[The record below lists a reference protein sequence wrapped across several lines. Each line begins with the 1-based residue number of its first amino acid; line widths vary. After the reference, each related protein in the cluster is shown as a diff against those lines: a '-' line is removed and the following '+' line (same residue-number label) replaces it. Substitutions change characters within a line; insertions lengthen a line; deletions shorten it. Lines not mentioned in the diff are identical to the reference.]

1 MLEKYVKYDNNAY
14 YVIFYSLSRMK
25 RKSALNVSLSNE
37 LIEDLERRRGLVK
50 MSNYVEH
57 LIRRG
62 LKEEKEP
69 DGKGVNRL

>member
-1 MLEKYVKYDNNAY
+1 
-14 YVIFYSLSRMK
+14 MK
-25 RKSALNVSLSNE
+25 RKSALNVSLSIE